1 MAVDIKLKLTASPD
15 SVKKVMKQI
24 QEISKKG
31 IPLQIKQD
39 DKNKKKV
46 FDETKTMLN
55 KLRQNMMKGAS
66 WATQATSG
74 LSEFIGGGFFN
85 PLLDKIEAM
94 NRAWSGL
101 RKGINKVRLAYSGLN
116 DKGEP
121 IEKESET
128 VGSLPTDKPKP
139 KPHPKPHPKPNNPDN
154 PDNNS
159 NTPPQKGRMAAAAL
173 AAAGGIAGAAAKA
186 LGGIMQIVSDI
197 GQQHTQAMMSQQ
209 GTIGAT
215 LGYVGEGKKGRG
227 YFANAQI
234 AQAQIAKARAG
245 RVYGNEAKVS
255 GNEMRFAAQQ
265 NMGLSQF
272 VEALGDIKDQDQK
285 VSINF
290 LRGAANITKMTGLKQ
305 GVFVQQLQQYSN
317 QLRGQGYLGGLGGV
331 MGLGA
336 GLAQNIPGMKGER
349 AMKVA
354 QSMDTDVRKGAEG
367 SAMSRMAIA
376 AMMKKHNMGYFE
388 AAEHF
393 EEYGMSSDKVRSAFG
408 ESMEQFS
415 PEVRGEIMRSMGLTR
430 REGRLATA
438 KSLNAPIT
446 ADTSP
451 IIAGGNKA
459 QALENQKNE
468 MFANS
473 KAAAQA
479 AEIAYKAAQKSM
491 EMFENPTTQKAMLSV
506 VETLQKIENSLF
518 KAVDAITS
526 MANRGVGFITQ

>member
-1 MAVDIKLKLTASPD
+1 
-15 SVKKVMKQI
+15 
-24 QEISKKG
+24 
-31 IPLQIKQD
+31 
-39 DKNKKKV
+39 
-46 FDETKTMLN
+46 
-55 KLRQNMMKGAS
+55 
-66 WATQATSG
+66 
-74 LSEFIGGGFFN
+74 
-85 PLLDKIEAM
+85 
-94 NRAWSGL
+94 
-101 RKGINKVRLAYSGLN
+101 
-116 DKGEP
+116 
-121 IEKESET
+121 
-128 VGSLPTDKPKP
+128 
-139 KPHPKPHPKPNNPDN
+139 
-154 PDNNS
+154 
-159 NTPPQKGRMAAAAL
+159 
-173 AAAGGIAGAAAKA
+173 
-186 LGGIMQIVSDI
+186 
-197 GQQHTQAMMSQQ
+197 
-209 GTIGAT
+209 
-215 LGYVGEGKKGRG
+215 
-227 YFANAQI
+227 
-234 AQAQIAKARAG
+234 
-245 RVYGNEAKVS
+245 
-255 GNEMRFAAQQ
+255 
-265 NMGLSQF
+265 
-272 VEALGDIKDQDQK
+272 
-285 VSINF
+285 
-290 LRGAANITKMTGLKQ
+290 
-305 GVFVQQLQQYSN
+305 
-317 QLRGQGYLGGLGGV
+317 

-354 QSMDTDVRKGAEG
+354 QGMDTDVRKGAEG
-367 SAMSRMAIA
+367 GSLSQVAIA
-376 AMMKKHNMGYFE
+376 AVMKKHNMGYFE
-388 AAEHF
+388 AAELF
-393 EEYGMSSDKVRSAFG
+393 EEQGMGSEKVRGAFG

>member
-1 MAVDIKLKLTASPD
+1 
-15 SVKKVMKQI
+15 
-24 QEISKKG
+24 
-31 IPLQIKQD
+31 
-39 DKNKKKV
+39 
-46 FDETKTMLN
+46 
-55 KLRQNMMKGAS
+55 
-66 WATQATSG
+66 ATQATSG

-215 LGYVGEGKKGRG
+215 KGYVGGGG
-227 YFANAQI
+227 AYFANAQV

-272 VEALGDIKDQDQK
+272 VEALGDIKDQDEK

-354 QSMDTDVRKGAEG
+354 QGMDTDVRKGAEG
-367 SAMSRMAIA
+367 SSLSQMAIA
-376 AMMKKHNMGYFE
+376 AVMKKHNMGYFE
-388 AAEHF
+388 AAELF
-393 EEYGMSSDKVRSAFG
+393 EEQGMGSDKVRGAFG

-526 MANRGVGFITQ
+526 MANRGVGWITQ

>member
-1 MAVDIKLKLTASPD
+1 
-15 SVKKVMKQI
+15 
-24 QEISKKG
+24 
-31 IPLQIKQD
+31 
-39 DKNKKKV
+39 
-46 FDETKTMLN
+46 
-55 KLRQNMMKGAS
+55 
-66 WATQATSG
+66 
-74 LSEFIGGGFFN
+74 
-85 PLLDKIEAM
+85 
-94 NRAWSGL
+94 
-101 RKGINKVRLAYSGLN
+101 
-116 DKGEP
+116 
-121 IEKESET
+121 
-128 VGSLPTDKPKP
+128 
-139 KPHPKPHPKPNNPDN
+139 
-154 PDNNS
+154 
-159 NTPPQKGRMAAAAL
+159 
-173 AAAGGIAGAAAKA
+173 
-186 LGGIMQIVSDI
+186 
-197 GQQHTQAMMSQQ
+197 MSQQ

-215 LGYVGEGKKGRG
+215 KGYVGGGG
-227 YFANAQI
+227 ALFANTQV

-272 VEALGDIKDQDQK
+272 VEALGDIKDQDEK

-393 EEYGMSSDKVRSAFG
+393 EEHGMSSDKVRSAFG

>member
-116 DKGEP
+116 DKGQP

-173 AAAGGIAGAAAKA
+173 AAAGGVAGAAAKA

-215 LGYVGEGKKGRG
+215 LGYVGEGKKGCR
-227 YFANAQI
+227 
-234 AQAQIAKARAG
+234 
-245 RVYGNEAKVS
+245 
-255 GNEMRFAAQQ
+255 
-265 NMGLSQF
+265 
-272 VEALGDIKDQDQK
+272 
-285 VSINF
+285 
-290 LRGAANITKMTGLKQ
+290 
-305 GVFVQQLQQYSN
+305 
-317 QLRGQGYLGGLGGV
+317 
-331 MGLGA
+331 
-336 GLAQNIPGMKGER
+336 
-349 AMKVA
+349 
-354 QSMDTDVRKGAEG
+354 
-367 SAMSRMAIA
+367 
-376 AMMKKHNMGYFE
+376 
-388 AAEHF
+388 
-393 EEYGMSSDKVRSAFG
+393 
-408 ESMEQFS
+408 
-415 PEVRGEIMRSMGLTR
+415 
-430 REGRLATA
+430 
-438 KSLNAPIT
+438 
-446 ADTSP
+446 
-451 IIAGGNKA
+451 
-459 QALENQKNE
+459 
-468 MFANS
+468 
-473 KAAAQA
+473 
-479 AEIAYKAAQKSM
+479 
-491 EMFENPTTQKAMLSV
+491 
-506 VETLQKIENSLF
+506 
-518 KAVDAITS
+518 
-526 MANRGVGFITQ
+526 